1 MTKPTT
7 KKCNDSKSFKNSL
20 VRPLLVILIFF
31 SVIILA
37 IFIGDIFDLE
47 KAIKIHLRFDWAMI
61 LCTFMSAIAAIALG
75 VVSIVQ
81 NKRLSELNEK
91 SLKTAKINNGY
102 SLIHFRDRQFIEQ
115 SGKQLKLKL
124 YDTKS
129 IPLKS
134 IMIKQVRLQP
144 LKYIYKEDDKPKL
157 ILTNQRQK
165 IDLKFTPVNPDNKED
180 FYFADVEINF
190 PFEEY
195 KDGMYLRLELDI
207 EVTNVLGIVTT
218 YEYYILNRILGKEEN
233 RIVLDNY
240 YEFNFCK
247 SIKVAD
253 PN

>member
-1 MTKPTT
+1 MTKSTI
-7 KKCNDSKSFKNSL
+7 KKRKNGKNSQNNPL
-20 VRPLLVILIFF
+20 RPLAVILISFF
-31 SVIILA
+31 VIILA
-37 IFIGDIFDLE
+37 IFIGDFFDLE
-47 KAIKIHLRFDWAMI
+47 RVIKVHLRFDWAMI
-61 LCTFMSAIAAIALG
+61 LCTFMSAIATIALCA
-75 VVSIVQ
+75 VSIVQ

-91 SLKTAKINNGY
+91 SLETAKINNGY

-124 YDTKS
+124 YDTKN

-134 IMIKQVRLQP
+134 ITIKQIRLQP

-157 ILTNQRQK
+157 ILTDQQQT
-165 IDLKFTPVNPDNKED
+165 IDLKFTPVNSDNKED
-180 FYFADVEINF
+180 FYFADAEINF

-195 KDGMYLRLELDI
+195 KDGMYFRLELDT
-207 EVTNVLGIVTT
+207 EVMNVLGIVTV
-218 YEYYILNRILGKEEN
+218 YEYHVLNRVLEKEKN

-253 PN
+253 SN